1 MPRPDHACP
10 VVKNIVHLTLQLT
23 IQTACAGTVCS
34 GYWTM
39 CQIRTCF
46 IVRTIVIYLVAC
58 SRSLIVLDVGHEVPS
73 CTYITAVRKGLAQEH
88 SVSTSLSSSTQPPCA
103 QRTRT
108 ICGRAAAKKLVGAPD
123 LDRRAAHRSCTAGEP
138 GTTFFRRTCRRQ
150 CPPVRR
156 SHSVRADVATIS
168 QLALLASLYV
178 AISTTSLCFCG
189 NTSLFMSPLSA
200 STK

>member
-46 IVRTIVIYLVAC
+46 IVGTIVIYLVAC

-73 CTYITAVRKGLAQEH
+73 CT
-88 SVSTSLSSSTQPPCA
+88 
-103 QRTRT
+103 
-108 ICGRAAAKKLVGAPD
+108 
-123 LDRRAAHRSCTAGEP
+123 
-138 GTTFFRRTCRRQ
+138 
-150 CPPVRR
+150 
-156 SHSVRADVATIS
+156 
-168 QLALLASLYV
+168 
-178 AISTTSLCFCG
+178 
-189 NTSLFMSPLSA
+189 
-200 STK
+200 